1 MKFGNI
7 WKNVKTRFSGSDRV
21 EPASGV
27 FGELPASSAGRAG
40 RFRLGA
46 RRVAVD
52 AVSGAIRVAD
62 EITGEATGFVRDAVI
77 GVIEGRRAVAKLGK
91 PFIRDVVSAAVLTSS
106 ELGGNVREAIRQSV
120 EGAVMGARDP
130 KAGAQASVGV
140 AEAARDLN
148 IDFADVVSPAI
159 HGVVTG
165 VIATDG
171 NLFDAT
177 SDIAY
182 SLLESA
188 SGTDHDPVGVSHLI
202 LNQAIQAS
210 RAYGITSTDVVMG
223 AAQGCIRA
231 GYDIDRETGDA
242 VHASL
247 VAVVDAPLNTLAPLV
262 RGSVVES
269 ITELAADLRARPH
282 GWRGVVLWRAVKTLV
297 HVGGIDSSAALAYY
311 SLLAFFPL
319 VALMVL
325 ALSIFWNPDSVRG
338 IATEILLFYF
348 PGLEEYLLGAIDY
361 MLNARLVASL
371 IAVAGIA
378 VGTMGLFVAANRG
391 VNLVFG
397 CPPKKLLGAT
407 VSTIG
412 ITLLAILLFMVSIG
426 LTAVFQLALNLA
438 ERLPAIG
445 AQVNWVLFLVTSV
458 ASGVVPPLVGGL
470 VFVITY
476 KRFPNVPVQWRD
488 ATFGGFVT
496 VIIFE
501 ATKHLFFWFANFSSH
516 RSILYGSV
524 SSVVLILIWSQVAGL
539 IFLYGAALTKH
550 ATDLRPRSDEQSR
563 FEDEMRRE
571 EARRAN
577 IRLGRTS
584 RRDWRGNGDDFGPT
598 NGYRSG

>member
-7 WKNVKTRFSGSDRV
+7 WKNIKARIPGSSRSDGF
-21 EPASGV
+21 ESASAV
-27 FGELPASSAGRAG
+27 FGDIPPSSAG

-46 RRVAVD
+46 RRMAAD
-52 AVSGAIRVAD
+52 TVSSAIRAAD
-62 EITGEATGFVRDAVI
+62 EITGEATGFVRDAVV

-106 ELGGNVREAIRQSV
+106 ELGGSVRESIRQSV
-120 EGAVMGARDP
+120 EGAIVGARDE
-130 KAGAQASVGV
+130 KAAAQASVGV

-165 VIATDG
+165 IIATDG

-188 SGTDHDPVGVSHLI
+188 AGTDHDPVGVAHLI
-202 LNQAIQAS
+202 VDQAIQAS
-210 RAYGITSTDVVMG
+210 RVYKITSTDVVMG

-231 GYDIDRETGDA
+231 GYAIDRETGDS

-247 VAVVDAPLNTLAPLV
+247 VTVVDAPLNALAPLV
-262 RGSVVES
+262 RGSVAES
-269 ITELAADLRARPH
+269 VTELAAELRARPH
-282 GWRGVVLWRAVKTLV
+282 GWRGVALWRSVKTLV
-297 HVGGIDSSAALAYY
+297 DVGGIDSSAALAYY

-325 ALSIFWNPDSVRG
+325 ALSVFWNPDSVRG
-338 IATEILLFYF
+338 ITTEILLFYF
-348 PGLEEYLLGAIDY
+348 PGLEEYLIGAIDY

-378 VGTMGLFVAANRG
+378 VATMGLFVAANRG
-391 VNLVFG
+391 VNHVFD

-407 VSTIG
+407 ISTIG
-412 ITLLAILLFMVSIG
+412 ITLLAISLFMVSIG

-445 AQVNWVLFLVTSV
+445 TQVNWVLFLVASV
-458 ASGVVPPLVGGL
+458 ASGVVPPIVGGL
-470 VFVITY
+470 VFVIIY
-476 KRFPNVPVQWRD
+476 KRFPNVPVRWRD

-550 ATDLRPRSDEQSR
+550 ATDLRPLPPDQTRFADER
-563 FEDEMRRE
+563 RRE

-577 IRLGRTS
+577 IELGRVS
-584 RRDWRGNGDDFGPT
+584 RRDWRGNGDDAT
-598 NGYRSG
+598 SSNGYRSG